1 MALLQIQ
8 EIKDSLDYAA
18 PEMIMTFVMML
29 TQTLQA
35 NFDGTKHALV
45 LQRLIAIR
53 ADDIDL
59 MRNRMQEI
67 VPEIR
72 VIWCDRVDR
81 SKYLTIAN
89 YAIRLQDEKL
99 S

>member
-1 MALLQIQ
+1 
-8 EIKDSLDYAA
+8 
-18 PEMIMTFVMML
+18 MIMTFVMML

-35 NFDGTKHALV
+35 KFDGTKHAGV
-45 LQRLIAIR
+45 LQRLIAVR

-59 MRNRMQEI
+59 MRNRMQQI
-67 VPEIR
+67 VPDIR
-72 VIWCDRVDR
+72 VIRCDRVDR

-89 YAIRLQDEKL
+89 YAIWLQNEEL